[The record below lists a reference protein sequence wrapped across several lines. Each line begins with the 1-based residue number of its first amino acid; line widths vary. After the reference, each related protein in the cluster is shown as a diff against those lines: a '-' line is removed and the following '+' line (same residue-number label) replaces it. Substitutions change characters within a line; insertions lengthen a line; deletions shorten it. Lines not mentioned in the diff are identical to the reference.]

1 MTHPLQALQS
11 AFQCE
16 ARAAEMQEKLI
27 ETEEHVIMFYLMT
40 QVDQKPT
47 QAWNFQ
53 PTGLQIID
61 SDSNRSSVD
70 VIQPCSCCLDHKFD
84 PSVVLPVFTCLFALG
99 VSLCCAFLCSR
110 VNDRKK
116 SQSVSMFD
124 KEAATMEELY
134 GGLEAICQRM
144 ERLLTQVTVTA
155 TSHARGGDKR
165 QSDAV

>member
-1 MTHPLQALQS
+1 
-11 AFQCE
+11 
-16 ARAAEMQEKLI
+16 MQEKLI

-84 PSVVLPVFTCLFALG
+84 PSVVLPVFTCL
-99 VSLCCAFLCSR
+99 
-110 VNDRKK
+110 
-116 SQSVSMFD
+116 
-124 KEAATMEELY
+124 Y

-144 ERLLTQVTVTA
+144 EQLLTQVTVTV
-155 TSHARGGDKR
+155 TSHARGGGKR